1 MLEVFPPALLGRLV
15 TIPYYPLNDATMRMI
30 IRLQLDRIKKR
41 MATQKKI
48 QFTYGDDIVDH
59 ILSRC
64 KEAESG
70 GRVVDAILTN
80 SMLPDIGRSLL
91 EALYRGEEV
100 KKISVQLTD
109 GNFTY
114 EFA

>member
-1 MLEVFPPALLGRLV
+1 MTQTAPAILDDKSLWRCAGYIDGKWVSETAHGTYPVANPANGEVLALL
-15 TIPYYPLNDATMRMI
+15 P
-30 IRLQLDRIKKR
+30 
-41 MATQKKI
+41 
-48 QFTYGDDIVDH
+48 
-59 ILSRC
+59 RC

-91 EALYRGEEV
+91 EALYRGDEV
-100 KKISVQLTD
+100 KKITVKITD